1 MPDEFTYDAFLHHSA
16 DKPRAQRRAERLK
29 AAGVQME
36 VGLRLWLDEWVI
48 AKSDLHPSSFHLHP
62 SHARRR
68 FIPLLP
74 GDCALPD
81 ALQRCKVVDFRE
93 ESDAAFAEVPAT
105 GQAEKGAMKRR
116 FGLAHGARRASIRRR
131 ARQSNAT
138 TRPLAPHGM
147 AGFVLANGSMS
158 SNQSGEAP
166 FESAFWMKTSSLSL
180 RTTT

>member
-1 MPDEFTYDAFLHHSA
+1 MPDEFTYDVFLHHSA

-29 AAGVQME
+29 AAGMQME
-36 VGLRLWLDEWVI
+36 AGLRLWLEESVI
-48 AKSDLHPSSFHLHP
+48 PKSDLHPSSFHLHP

-93 ESDAAFAEVPAT
+93 ESEAAFAEVLAT
-105 GQAEKGAMKRR
+105 SQNETLAIRS
-116 FGLAHGARRASIRRR
+116 GLPHGDRRASTRRR

-138 TRPLAPHGM
+138 KL
-147 AGFVLANGSMS
+147 
-158 SNQSGEAP
+158 
-166 FESAFWMKTSSLSL
+166 
-180 RTTT
+180 TTMENKA